1 MHENDHFMVKM
12 GSYNVLMM
20 FMFQSL
26 NDCFIRWIN
35 DLIHDLGPIKIK
47 DKCMQC
53 AYKIKKDTIKAF
65 YT

>member
-47 DKCMQC
+47 DQ
-53 AYKIKKDTIKAF
+53 
-65 YT
+65 